1 MANKGQGTS
10 VERYY
15 SHKRQQ
21 KKRKVR
27 RFYFFLTLLALVTL
41 LVLSLTVFFN
51 IRTFQVEGNLT
62 YTAQQII
69 SAAGMEEGDNLFRMN
84 KFKVQ
89 QKILDKLPYVGS
101 VEIYRKLP
109 TTLCINIVETKAE
122 LYIANAHGFVLLDKN
137 LKMLDHVSEI
147 PEGLNLVELRGDTLK
162 DYAVGETAVF
172 TGGSESY
179 LAAFLADIDEN
190 LTLEKTDAINIESKF
205 DLDIYYGDGQIKILL
220 GSLEKA
226 AEKLEMVRYVIDK
239 NEGSERARIDITNGT
254 TAYYQPISADEELD
268 EVEEPTPETEG
279 ETSENGETDG
289 TSVESESTTADETA
303 TGNE

>member
-1 MANKGQGTS
+1 MANRGQGTS

-15 SHKRQQ
+15 SRKRQQ

-27 RFYFFLTLLALVTL
+27 RFYFFLTLVAIVTFI
-41 LVLSLTVFFN
+41 VLSLTVFFN
-51 IRTFQVEGNLT
+51 IRSFQVEGNVT

-69 SAAGMEEGDNLFRMN
+69 SAAGMKEGDNLFRMN
-84 KFKVQ
+84 KFKVEERL
-89 QKILDKLPYVGS
+89 LDALPYVGT

-109 TTLCINIVETKAE
+109 TTLCITVTETKAE
-122 LYIANAHGFVLLDKN
+122 LYVADGNGFVLLDRD

-147 PEGLNLVELRGDTLK
+147 TEDMNLVELRGDTLTEYK
-162 DYAVGETAVF
+162 VGERAVF
-172 TGGSESY
+172 SGGSESY
-179 LAAFLADIDEN
+179 LASLCASIEEH
-190 LTLEKTDAINIESKF
+190 LTLSKTDAINLESKF

-226 AEKLEMVRYVIDK
+226 AEKLEMVGYVMEK

-268 EVEEPTPETEG
+268 EVEEVPPETEASDDA
-279 ETSENGETDG
+279 ETTVSTDENASEDTENQ
-289 TSVESESTTADETA
+289 
-303 TGNE
+303 